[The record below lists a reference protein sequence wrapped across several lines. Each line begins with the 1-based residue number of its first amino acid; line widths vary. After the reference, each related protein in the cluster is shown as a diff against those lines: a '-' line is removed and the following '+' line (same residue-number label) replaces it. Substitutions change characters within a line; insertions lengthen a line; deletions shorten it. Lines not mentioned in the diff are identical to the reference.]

1 MQFKINNL
9 TIKSPLILA
18 PMSGVT
24 NCAFRELIA
33 QTNPDAVGLFVT
45 EFISIEALTRQ
56 NPKCFQMMKYTSNQR
71 PISVQIFGYDLK
83 RMVLAAK
90 MAEDAGADIVD
101 INSGCPAPKVV
112 RKGGGCELMRQPQHV
127 AKLLSSVTK
136 EIKIPLT
143 LKIRAG
149 WDSDSRNALEI
160 AKLAEESGVS
170 MLAIHGRTKA
180 EGYRGFADWDI
191 IGNVAE
197 ELSIPVVGSGDV
209 TDIESAKRSLQSGVK
224 GLMIGR
230 AALSNPW
237 VFREIHEQLH
247 GRKYEIPSYVD
258 TIDLMQHYLELLLKE
273 MPEKG
278 AIGKMKQIASQVTRR
293 VPGSKPIRHKL
304 TRSQSLTE
312 FNNHLEDWRSYLLDK
327 SYDPTLESNN
337 SKHPELL
344 KTNYEARTC

>member
-1 MQFKINNL
+1 MQFKIDNL
-9 TIKSPLILA
+9 AIKSPLILA

-33 QTNPDAVGLFVT
+33 LTNPGAVGLFVT

-56 NPKCFQMMKYTSNQR
+56 NPKCFQMMKYTSTQR

-112 RKGGGCELMRQPQHV
+112 RKGGGCELMRQPEHM
-127 AKLLSSVTK
+127 AKLLSGVKK

-160 AKLAEESGVS
+160 SKLAEESGVS

-209 TDIESAKRSLQSGVK
+209 TDIESAKKSLESGVK

-230 AALSNPW
+230 ASLSNPW
-237 VFREIHEQLH
+237 VFREIHQQLN
-247 GRKYEIPSYVD
+247 GNDYQVPSYAE

-293 VPGSKPIRHKL
+293 VPGSKPIRHRL
-304 TRSQSLTE
+304 TRSQSLSE
-312 FNNHLEDWRSYLLDK
+312 FDSHLEAWRSELLGGSFDK
-327 SYDPTLESNN
+327 EFDSPN
-337 SKHPELL
+337 SEDRELL